1 MGTEEKPRDKIA
13 VQNDILW
20 YVRWQAVVQTINFLS
35 VLIAIALLF
44 TVGIG
49 SEAVEDVKVSA
60 KNVRTITGNL
70 VPVSE
75 VTASAA
81 RHNQTGNV
89 TLSGAMTDALVG
101 VVYADWKGVLGN
113 ASLALGA
120 VAKINYKA
128 VTDLVVQAQDPD
140 TQAEIKRQII
150 YALSSF
156 DFASAGLTKVMSTFE
171 KGVAARFN
179 VSSVSQTADS

>member
-1 MGTEEKPRDKIA
+1 M
-13 VQNDILW
+13 
-20 YVRWQAVVQTINFLS
+20 
-35 VLIAIALLF
+35 
-44 TVGIG
+44 
-49 SEAVEDVKVSA
+49 
-60 KNVRTITGNL
+60 
-70 VPVSE
+70 
-75 VTASAA
+75 TATAA

-101 VVYADWKGVLGN
+101 VAYADWKGVLGN

-128 VTDLVVQAQDPD
+128 VTDLVLQAQDPV

-150 YALSSF
+150 HALSSF

-179 VSSVSQTADS
+179 VSDS